1 MKVAT
6 LCRWEIDGIAWPN
19 CYLGLTKLSGFVLRL
34 QKESY
39 LCSRKTAHIR
49 ANCAGL
55 CLNEKYMS
63 YNLLKGK
70 RGVIFGALNEMS
82 IAWKVAERAVEEGAI
97 ITLSN
102 TPVAVRMGQVDALSK
117 KLNAEVLPADATNV
131 EDLEKDGLRNWLLNT
146 FSVNNLIHE
155 SYPLKQRILFEDIP
169 SGRAFLT
176 PIIEAMREGRII
188 RFLYQSYWW
197 NEPKMVE
204 AEPYCVKVFKQ
215 RWYVVVRNR
224 MHEALRIYALDR
236 IHSLDLTDVTFEYP
250 ADFDPQAYFDA
261 SFGIIVDK
269 ECEIEAVQIK
279 VYNNQSQYLRA
290 LPLHHTQKEIAK
302 TDDYSIFEYILR
314 PTYDFKQELL
324 SHGDD
329 IEVLSPAWLREE
341 IKKIAGRMY
350 RRYR

>member
-1 MKVAT
+1 MAKELFSRYIWLVDLIYRSKKITFDDINKRWMRTDMSEGKPLPLRTFHNWIDKVEEVFDINII
-6 LCRWEIDGIAWPN
+6 CN
-19 CYLGLTKLSGFVLRL
+19 
-34 QKESY
+34 
-39 LCSRKTAHIR
+39 
-49 ANCAGL
+49 
-55 CLNEKYMS
+55 
-63 YNLLKGK
+63 K
-70 RGVIFGALNEMS
+70 RGGYYY
-82 IAWKVAERAVEEGAI
+82 AI
-97 ITLSN
+97 
-102 TPVAVRMGQVDALSK
+102 
-117 KLNAEVLPADATNV
+117 ENV

-236 IHSLDLTDVTFEYP
+236 ILSLDFTDVTFEYP

-261 SFGIIVDK
+261 SFGIIVD
-269 ECEIEAVQIK
+269 EACEIEAVQIK

-324 SHGDD
+324 SHGD
-329 IEVLSPAWLREE
+329 PAWLREE

>member
-1 MKVAT
+1 MAKELFSRYIWLVDLIYRSKKITFDDINKRWMRTDMSEGKPLPLRTFHNWIDKVEEVFDINII
-6 LCRWEIDGIAWPN
+6 CN
-19 CYLGLTKLSGFVLRL
+19 
-34 QKESY
+34 
-39 LCSRKTAHIR
+39 
-49 ANCAGL
+49 
-55 CLNEKYMS
+55 
-63 YNLLKGK
+63 K
-70 RGVIFGALNEMS
+70 RGGYYY
-82 IAWKVAERAVEEGAI
+82 AI
-97 ITLSN
+97 
-102 TPVAVRMGQVDALSK
+102 
-117 KLNAEVLPADATNV
+117 ENV

-155 SYPLKQRILFEDIP
+155 SYPLKQRILVENIP

-236 IHSLDLTDVTFEYP
+236 ILSLDLTDVTFEYP
-250 ADFDPQAYFDA
+250 ADFDPQAYFNA
-261 SFGIIVDK
+261 SFGIIVDE

>member
-1 MKVAT
+1 MAKELFSRYIWLVDLIYRSKKITFDDINKRWMRTDMSEGKPLPLRTFHNWINKVEEVFDINII
-6 LCRWEIDGIAWPN
+6 CN
-19 CYLGLTKLSGFVLRL
+19 
-34 QKESY
+34 
-39 LCSRKTAHIR
+39 
-49 ANCAGL
+49 
-55 CLNEKYMS
+55 
-63 YNLLKGK
+63 K
-70 RGVIFGALNEMS
+70 RGGYYY
-82 IAWKVAERAVEEGAI
+82 AI
-97 ITLSN
+97 
-102 TPVAVRMGQVDALSK
+102 
-117 KLNAEVLPADATNV
+117 ENV

-155 SYPLKQRILFEDIP
+155 SYPLKQRILVENIP

-188 RFLYQSYWW
+188 RFSYQSYWW

-236 IHSLDLTDVTFEYP
+236 ILSLDFTDVTFEYP

-261 SFGIIVDK
+261 SFGIIVDE
-269 ECEIEAVQIK
+269 ECEIEAIQIK

>member
-1 MKVAT
+1 MAKELFSRYIWLVDLIYRSKKITFDDINKRWMCTDMSEGKPLPLRTFHNWINKVEEVFDINII
-6 LCRWEIDGIAWPN
+6 CN
-19 CYLGLTKLSGFVLRL
+19 
-34 QKESY
+34 
-39 LCSRKTAHIR
+39 
-49 ANCAGL
+49 
-55 CLNEKYMS
+55 
-63 YNLLKGK
+63 K
-70 RGVIFGALNEMS
+70 RGGYYY
-82 IAWKVAERAVEEGAI
+82 AI
-97 ITLSN
+97 
-102 TPVAVRMGQVDALSK
+102 
-117 KLNAEVLPADATNV
+117 ENV

-155 SYPLKQRILFEDIP
+155 SYPLKQRILVENIP

-188 RFLYQSYWW
+188 RFSYQSYWW

-236 IHSLDLTDVTFEYP
+236 ILSLDLTDVTFEYP

-261 SFGIIVDK
+261 SFGIIVDE
-269 ECEIEAVQIK
+269 ECEIEAVHIK

>member
-1 MKVAT
+1 MAKELFSRYIWLVDLIYRSKKITFDDINKRWMRTDMSEGKPLPLRTFHNWIDKVEEVFDINII
-6 LCRWEIDGIAWPN
+6 CN
-19 CYLGLTKLSGFVLRL
+19 
-34 QKESY
+34 
-39 LCSRKTAHIR
+39 
-49 ANCAGL
+49 
-55 CLNEKYMS
+55 
-63 YNLLKGK
+63 K
-70 RGVIFGALNEMS
+70 RGGYYY
-82 IAWKVAERAVEEGAI
+82 AI
-97 ITLSN
+97 
-102 TPVAVRMGQVDALSK
+102 
-117 KLNAEVLPADATNV
+117 ENV

-302 TDDYSIFEYILR
+302 MDDYSIFEYILR

>member
-1 MKVAT
+1 MAKELFSRYIWLVDLIYRSKKITFDDINKRWMRTDMSEGKPLPLRTFHNWIDKVEEVFDINII
-6 LCRWEIDGIAWPN
+6 CN
-19 CYLGLTKLSGFVLRL
+19 
-34 QKESY
+34 
-39 LCSRKTAHIR
+39 
-49 ANCAGL
+49 
-55 CLNEKYMS
+55 
-63 YNLLKGK
+63 K
-70 RGVIFGALNEMS
+70 RGGYYY
-82 IAWKVAERAVEEGAI
+82 AI
-97 ITLSN
+97 
-102 TPVAVRMGQVDALSK
+102 
-117 KLNAEVLPADATNV
+117 ENV

-236 IHSLDLTDVTFEYP
+236 ILSLDFTDVTFEYP

-261 SFGIIVDK
+261 SFGIIVDE
-269 ECEIEAVQIK
+269 ECEIEAIQIK

-302 TDDYSIFEYILR
+302 TDDYSIFEYVLR

>member
-1 MKVAT
+1 MAKEIFSRYIWLVDLIYRSKKITFDDINKRWMRTDMSEGKPLPLRTFHNWIDKVEEVFDINII
-6 LCRWEIDGIAWPN
+6 CN
-19 CYLGLTKLSGFVLRL
+19 
-34 QKESY
+34 
-39 LCSRKTAHIR
+39 
-49 ANCAGL
+49 
-55 CLNEKYMS
+55 
-63 YNLLKGK
+63 K
-70 RGVIFGALNEMS
+70 RGGYYY
-82 IAWKVAERAVEEGAI
+82 AI
-97 ITLSN
+97 
-102 TPVAVRMGQVDALSK
+102 
-117 KLNAEVLPADATNV
+117 ENV

-155 SYPLKQRILFEDIP
+155 SYPLKQRILVENIP

-236 IHSLDLTDVTFEYP
+236 ILSLDLTDVTFEYP
-250 ADFDPQAYFDA
+250 ADFDPQAYFNA
-261 SFGIIVDK
+261 SFGIIVDE

>member
-1 MKVAT
+1 MAKELFSRYIWLVDLIYRSKKITFDDINKRWMRTDMSEGKPLPLRTFHNWIDKVEEVFDINII
-6 LCRWEIDGIAWPN
+6 CN
-19 CYLGLTKLSGFVLRL
+19 
-34 QKESY
+34 
-39 LCSRKTAHIR
+39 
-49 ANCAGL
+49 
-55 CLNEKYMS
+55 
-63 YNLLKGK
+63 K
-70 RGVIFGALNEMS
+70 RGGYYY
-82 IAWKVAERAVEEGAI
+82 AI
-97 ITLSN
+97 
-102 TPVAVRMGQVDALSK
+102 
-117 KLNAEVLPADATNV
+117 ENV

-236 IHSLDLTDVTFEYP
+236 ILSLDFTDVTFEYP

-261 SFGIIVDK
+261 SFGIIVDE
-269 ECEIEAVQIK
+269 ECEIEAIQIK

>member
-1 MKVAT
+1 MAKELFSRYIWLVDLIYRSKKITFDDINKRWMRTDMSEGKPLPLRTFHNWIDKVEEVFDINII
-6 LCRWEIDGIAWPN
+6 CN
-19 CYLGLTKLSGFVLRL
+19 
-34 QKESY
+34 
-39 LCSRKTAHIR
+39 
-49 ANCAGL
+49 
-55 CLNEKYMS
+55 
-63 YNLLKGK
+63 K
-70 RGVIFGALNEMS
+70 RGGYYY
-82 IAWKVAERAVEEGAI
+82 AI
-97 ITLSN
+97 
-102 TPVAVRMGQVDALSK
+102 
-117 KLNAEVLPADATNV
+117 ENV

-155 SYPLKQRILFEDIP
+155 NYPLKQRILVENIP

-236 IHSLDLTDVTFEYP
+236 ILSLDFTDVTFEYP

-261 SFGIIVDK
+261 SFGIIVDE

>member
-1 MKVAT
+1 
-6 LCRWEIDGIAWPN
+6 
-19 CYLGLTKLSGFVLRL
+19 
-34 QKESY
+34 
-39 LCSRKTAHIR
+39 
-49 ANCAGL
+49 
-55 CLNEKYMS
+55 
-63 YNLLKGK
+63 
-70 RGVIFGALNEMS
+70 
-82 IAWKVAERAVEEGAI
+82 
-97 ITLSN
+97 
-102 TPVAVRMGQVDALSK
+102 
-117 KLNAEVLPADATNV
+117 
-131 EDLEKDGLRNWLLNT
+131 
-146 FSVNNLIHE
+146 
-155 SYPLKQRILFEDIP
+155 
-169 SGRAFLT
+169 
-176 PIIEAMREGRII
+176 MREGRII
-188 RFLYQSYWW
+188 RFSYQSYWW

-236 IHSLDLTDVTFEYP
+236 ILSLDLTDVTFEYP

-261 SFGIIVDK
+261 SFGIIVDE

>member
-1 MKVAT
+1 MAKELFSRYIWLVDLIYRSKKITFDDINKRWMRTDMSEGKPLPLRTFHNWIDKVEEVFDINII
-6 LCRWEIDGIAWPN
+6 CN
-19 CYLGLTKLSGFVLRL
+19 
-34 QKESY
+34 
-39 LCSRKTAHIR
+39 
-49 ANCAGL
+49 
-55 CLNEKYMS
+55 
-63 YNLLKGK
+63 K
-70 RGVIFGALNEMS
+70 RGGYYY
-82 IAWKVAERAVEEGAI
+82 AI
-97 ITLSN
+97 
-102 TPVAVRMGQVDALSK
+102 
-117 KLNAEVLPADATNV
+117 ENV

-155 SYPLKQRILFEDIP
+155 SYPLKQRILVENIP

-188 RFLYQSYWW
+188 LFSYQSNWW

-236 IHSLDLTDVTFEYP
+236 ILSLDFTDVTFEYP

-261 SFGIIVDK
+261 SFGIIVDE

-329 IEVLSPAWLREE
+329 IEVLTPAWLREE

>member
-1 MKVAT
+1 MAKELFSRYIWLVDLIYRSKKITFDDINKRWMRTDMSEGKPLPLRTFHNWIDKVEEVFDINII
-6 LCRWEIDGIAWPN
+6 CN
-19 CYLGLTKLSGFVLRL
+19 
-34 QKESY
+34 
-39 LCSRKTAHIR
+39 
-49 ANCAGL
+49 
-55 CLNEKYMS
+55 
-63 YNLLKGK
+63 K
-70 RGVIFGALNEMS
+70 RGGYYY
-82 IAWKVAERAVEEGAI
+82 AI
-97 ITLSN
+97 
-102 TPVAVRMGQVDALSK
+102 
-117 KLNAEVLPADATNV
+117 ENV

-188 RFLYQSYWW
+188 RFSYQSYWW

-236 IHSLDLTDVTFEYP
+236 ILSLDFTDVTFEYP

-261 SFGIIVDK
+261 SFGIIVDE

>member
-1 MKVAT
+1 MAKELFSRYIWLVDLIYRSKKITFDDINKRWMRTDMSEGKPLPLRTFHNWIDKVEEVFDINII
-6 LCRWEIDGIAWPN
+6 CN
-19 CYLGLTKLSGFVLRL
+19 
-34 QKESY
+34 
-39 LCSRKTAHIR
+39 
-49 ANCAGL
+49 
-55 CLNEKYMS
+55 
-63 YNLLKGK
+63 K
-70 RGVIFGALNEMS
+70 RGGYYY
-82 IAWKVAERAVEEGAI
+82 AI
-97 ITLSN
+97 
-102 TPVAVRMGQVDALSK
+102 
-117 KLNAEVLPADATNV
+117 ENV

-197 NEPKMVE
+197 NESKMVE

-236 IHSLDLTDVTFEYP
+236 ILSLDFTDVTFEYP

-261 SFGIIVDK
+261 SFGIIVD
-269 ECEIEAVQIK
+269 EACEIEAVQIK

>member
-1 MKVAT
+1 
-6 LCRWEIDGIAWPN
+6 
-19 CYLGLTKLSGFVLRL
+19 
-34 QKESY
+34 
-39 LCSRKTAHIR
+39 
-49 ANCAGL
+49 
-55 CLNEKYMS
+55 
-63 YNLLKGK
+63 
-70 RGVIFGALNEMS
+70 
-82 IAWKVAERAVEEGAI
+82 
-97 ITLSN
+97 
-102 TPVAVRMGQVDALSK
+102 
-117 KLNAEVLPADATNV
+117 
-131 EDLEKDGLRNWLLNT
+131 
-146 FSVNNLIHE
+146 
-155 SYPLKQRILFEDIP
+155 
-169 SGRAFLT
+169 
-176 PIIEAMREGRII
+176 MREGRII

-236 IHSLDLTDVTFEYP
+236 ILSLDLTDVTFEYP

-261 SFGIIVDK
+261 SFGIIVDE
-269 ECEIEAVQIK
+269 ECEIEAVHIK

>member
-1 MKVAT
+1 MAKELFSRYIWLVDLIYRSKKITFDDINKRWMRTDMSEGKPLPLRTFHNWIDKVEEVFDINII
-6 LCRWEIDGIAWPN
+6 CN
-19 CYLGLTKLSGFVLRL
+19 
-34 QKESY
+34 
-39 LCSRKTAHIR
+39 
-49 ANCAGL
+49 
-55 CLNEKYMS
+55 
-63 YNLLKGK
+63 K
-70 RGVIFGALNEMS
+70 RGGYYY
-82 IAWKVAERAVEEGAI
+82 AI
-97 ITLSN
+97 
-102 TPVAVRMGQVDALSK
+102 
-117 KLNAEVLPADATNV
+117 ENV

-146 FSVNNLIHE
+146 FSVNNLIHK

-188 RFLYQSYWW
+188 RFSYQSYWW

-236 IHSLDLTDVTFEYP
+236 ILSLDLTDVTFEYP

-302 TDDYSIFEYILR
+302 MDDYSIFEYILR

-329 IEVLSPAWLREE
+329 IEVLSPTWLREE

>member
-1 MKVAT
+1 MAKELFSRYIWLVDLIYRSKKITFDDINKRWMRTDMSEGKPLPLRTFHNWIDKVEEVFDINII
-6 LCRWEIDGIAWPN
+6 CN
-19 CYLGLTKLSGFVLRL
+19 
-34 QKESY
+34 
-39 LCSRKTAHIR
+39 
-49 ANCAGL
+49 
-55 CLNEKYMS
+55 
-63 YNLLKGK
+63 K
-70 RGVIFGALNEMS
+70 RGGYYY
-82 IAWKVAERAVEEGAI
+82 AI
-97 ITLSN
+97 
-102 TPVAVRMGQVDALSK
+102 
-117 KLNAEVLPADATNV
+117 ENV

-236 IHSLDLTDVTFEYP
+236 ILSLDFTDVTFEYP

-261 SFGIIVDK
+261 SFGIIVDE

-341 IKKIAGRMY
+341 IKKITGRMY

>member
-1 MKVAT
+1 MAKELFSRYIWLVDLIYRSKKITFDDINKRWMRTDMSEGKPLPLRTFHNWIDKVEEVFDINII
-6 LCRWEIDGIAWPN
+6 CN
-19 CYLGLTKLSGFVLRL
+19 
-34 QKESY
+34 
-39 LCSRKTAHIR
+39 
-49 ANCAGL
+49 
-55 CLNEKYMS
+55 
-63 YNLLKGK
+63 K
-70 RGVIFGALNEMS
+70 RGGYYY
-82 IAWKVAERAVEEGAI
+82 AI
-97 ITLSN
+97 
-102 TPVAVRMGQVDALSK
+102 
-117 KLNAEVLPADATNV
+117 ENV

-236 IHSLDLTDVTFEYP
+236 ILSLDFTDVTFEYP

-261 SFGIIVDK
+261 SFGIIVD
-269 ECEIEAVQIK
+269 EACEIEAVQIK

>member
-1 MKVAT
+1 MAKELFSRYIWLVDLIYRSKKITFDDINKRWMRTDMSEGKPLPLRTFHNWIDKVEEVFDINII
-6 LCRWEIDGIAWPN
+6 CN
-19 CYLGLTKLSGFVLRL
+19 
-34 QKESY
+34 
-39 LCSRKTAHIR
+39 
-49 ANCAGL
+49 
-55 CLNEKYMS
+55 
-63 YNLLKGK
+63 K
-70 RGVIFGALNEMS
+70 RGGYYY
-82 IAWKVAERAVEEGAI
+82 AI
-97 ITLSN
+97 
-102 TPVAVRMGQVDALSK
+102 
-117 KLNAEVLPADATNV
+117 ENV

-155 SYPLKQRILFEDIP
+155 SYPLKQRILVENIP

-188 RFLYQSYWW
+188 RFSYQSYWW

-224 MHEALRIYALDR
+224 MHDALRIYALDR

-250 ADFDPQAYFDA
+250 ADFDPQAYFDV
-261 SFGIIVDK
+261 SFGIIVDE

-302 TDDYSIFEYILR
+302 MDDYSIFEYILR

-329 IEVLSPAWLREE
+329 IEVLTPAWLREE

>member
-1 MKVAT
+1 MAKELFSRYIWLVDLIYRSKKITFDDINKRWMRTDMSEGKPLPLRTFHNWIDKVEEVFDINII
-6 LCRWEIDGIAWPN
+6 CN
-19 CYLGLTKLSGFVLRL
+19 
-34 QKESY
+34 
-39 LCSRKTAHIR
+39 
-49 ANCAGL
+49 
-55 CLNEKYMS
+55 
-63 YNLLKGK
+63 K
-70 RGVIFGALNEMS
+70 RGGYYY
-82 IAWKVAERAVEEGAI
+82 AI
-97 ITLSN
+97 
-102 TPVAVRMGQVDALSK
+102 
-117 KLNAEVLPADATNV
+117 ENV

-215 RWYVVVRNR
+215 RWYVIVQNR

-236 IHSLDLTDVTFEYP
+236 ILSLDFTDVTFEYP

-302 TDDYSIFEYILR
+302 TDDYSIFEYVLR

>member
-1 MKVAT
+1 MAKELFSRYIWLVDLIYRSKKITFDDINKRWMRTDMSEGKPLPLRTFHNWIDKVEEVFDINII
-6 LCRWEIDGIAWPN
+6 CN
-19 CYLGLTKLSGFVLRL
+19 
-34 QKESY
+34 
-39 LCSRKTAHIR
+39 
-49 ANCAGL
+49 
-55 CLNEKYMS
+55 
-63 YNLLKGK
+63 K
-70 RGVIFGALNEMS
+70 RGGYYY
-82 IAWKVAERAVEEGAI
+82 AI
-97 ITLSN
+97 
-102 TPVAVRMGQVDALSK
+102 
-117 KLNAEVLPADATNV
+117 ENV

-236 IHSLDLTDVTFEYP
+236 ILSLDFTDVTFEYP

-261 SFGIIVDK
+261 SFGIIVDE

-329 IEVLSPAWLREE
+329 IEVLTPAWLREE